1 METYLIF
8 FFIKALNS
16 FLFLFLIKKCQMV
29 NSFARLLEKYIFSKL
44 ILAQLLLV
52 S

>member
-8 FFIKALNS
+8 FIKALILNSFFIFIKALNS
-16 FLFLFLIKKCQMV
+16 FL
-29 NSFARLLEKYIFSKL
+29 FARLLEKYIFSKL
-44 ILAQLLLV
+44 ILAQLLWV

>member
-1 METYLIF
+1 METYLI

-16 FLFLFLIKKCQMV
+16 FLFLFLIKKM
-29 NSFARLLEKYIFSKL
+29 STDSFKFARLLEKYIFSKL
-44 ILAQLLLV
+44 ILAQLLWV